1 MNCLK
6 TPIGHERQPRTERL
20 YGILGVPMIL
30 YGGHLI
36 MGARKVQ
43 ARPGLFDS
51 VRAVAVLVGW

>member
-6 TPIGHERQPRTERL
+6 TARGNQRQPRTERL

-36 MGARKVQ
+36 MGGRKVE

-51 VRAVAVLVGW
+51 VRAVGVLVGW